1 MKKFTRILSCFAL
14 LSFGLFACS
23 TSAEKE
29 AATPNQV
36 KEESRGEEAVGD
48 LEKETPKEAIE
59 EIVEEESSEKESALG
74 AFKGLV
80 GEWTVDAET
89 AGIRMDISFGADGTY
104 KQSMGTSK
112 SNGTWEIIDD
122 QHLII
127 VTQNTKGQKW
137 RVSELNETGVN
148 ICWNPDSEKPKTI
161 PFTRV
166 LYTS

>member
-1 MKKFTRILSCFAL
+1 MKKFTFILCCFAL
-14 LSFGLFACS
+14 ISFGLFSCS
-23 TSAEKE
+23 NSAEKE
-29 AATPNQV
+29 AASSNETT
-36 KEESRGEEAVGD
+36 EESGGEAAAGNLAE
-48 LEKETPKEAIE
+48 EPIE
-59 EIVEEESSEKESALG
+59 EPVEEIAEEESSEEESSLG

-137 RVSELNETGVN
+137 RVSELDESGVN

-166 LYTS
+166 K